1 MMAPMTAARKSPL
14 RQWFARSGIRSEVTV
29 SAFDSCQD
37 GSRKARSADMN
48 LWEPRPRQPLA
59 FLALSAMIGIFAAD
73 RWSVPPVWALSGLAI
88 IAGIAF
94 LRPTTPACWLLCAL
108 AFFTLHTL
116 LFDKSEGRAISELFM
131 TSGDFRRGSDD
142 TLPSNAPSTD
152 GAAPSIN
159 TTAPNGVPVSR
170 PWVVRVTGVV
180 WNEPEKPVQWSRNIT
195 ARFRLKVQTLE
206 IGGESRTTDV
216 LMNIAWAGKTMPEY
230 GDRVSLRGSG
240 KLIEGPRNPG
250 QFDYASYIRRQGV
263 YCEVR
268 ATYPTDCQIESHG
281 HGNPAQAFA
290 YRSRHWIQERLAVDL
305 EDSPEAAEVIES
317 IILGLRSDTPEDL
330 KALFQRTGTV
340 HLVAVSG
347 LNVVMLATIV
357 TFLLRPFPIGRFCT
371 AAIVIVT
378 LWAYAMVTGM
388 GASCM
393 RATVMFSLVTF
404 ASIFDRRGLS
414 FNSLGAAALALLAWN
429 TNELFSTGFQFSF
442 GVVAVIIACA
452 SRIRRFIEPVGMPDA
467 FLPRELWNW
476 RQKAGAFAWRKC
488 AGAVALSM
496 SAWIGSLFFTAGYF
510 HLISLS
516 AMAANIVA
524 VPIAFG
530 VLILGVA
537 SLLAAPFWKA
547 GLVLFNNANWLCA
560 KFMLFVLK
568 VFTALPAGYLYV
580 ELPRLSQTPEA
591 ELTVLDLGDGG
602 AIHLRTAG
610 RDWMIDC
617 GNASGYERIVLPYLR
632 TRGVNRLDGLV
643 LDHGSTRRLGGAMTL
658 LDDFH
663 PGSIAESV
671 LRERSATRTRLNAE
685 LARRNLGKGLYERG
699 DAIRLGG
706 SMSLRVLYPP
716 AGLKRSAADD
726 KALVCQFDCDGVRA
740 LFMSDSGFSTEQWLI
755 ENEPDLR
762 SNILIKGQHSRDFSG
777 TPDFLERVQPQ
788 AVICGNLGYG
798 KPVEPLD
805 QWEQDVIER
814 GIAVFRQDHTGSV
827 HIEIDGGRFQ
837 TRAFLGGQT
846 FFSRAR

>member
-1 MMAPMTAARKSPL
+1 
-14 RQWFARSGIRSEVTV
+14 
-29 SAFDSCQD
+29 
-37 GSRKARSADMN
+37 MN

-59 FLALSAMIGIFAAD
+59 FLALCAMVGIFAAD
-73 RWSVPPVWALSGLAI
+73 RWSVPPAWSLAVL
-88 IAGIAF
+88 AVTVSFVF
-94 LRPTTPACWLLCAL
+94 LRPSTPGCWLLCAL

-116 LFDKSEGRAISELFM
+116 LFDKSEGRAISELF
-131 TSGDFRRGSDD
+131 TASGDSRPGIEGV
-142 TLPSNAPSTD
+142 APSKALATD
-152 GAAPSIN
+152 DATPSTNSAATYGAPASKP
-159 TTAPNGVPVSR
+159 R
-170 PWVVRVTGVV
+170 VVRVTGIIS
-180 WNEPEKPVQWSRNIT
+180 NEPEKPAQWSRNIT
-195 ARFRLKVQTLE
+195 AKFRLKVDTLE
-206 IGGESRTTDV
+206 IGGEMRTTDV

-240 KLIEGPRNPG
+240 RLIEVPRNPG
-250 QFDYASYIRRQGV
+250 QFDYASYMRRQGV

-268 ATYPTDCQIESHG
+268 AAYPTDCQIESHG

-290 YRSRHWIQERLAVDL
+290 YKSRHWIQDRLAVDL
-305 EDSPEAAEVIES
+305 EDSPEAADVIES
-317 IILGLRSDTPEDL
+317 IVLGLRSDTPEDL

-347 LNVVMLATIV
+347 LNVVMLASIIA
-357 TFLLRPFPIGRFCT
+357 FLLRPFPIGRFLT
-371 AAIVIVT
+371 AFIVIVT

-393 RATVMFSLVTF
+393 RATVMFSLVTL

-452 SRIRRFIEPVGMPDA
+452 SRIRRFIEPAGMPDA

-476 RQKAGAFAWRKC
+476 RQKSGAWVWRKL
-488 AGAVALSM
+488 AGAVALST

-516 AMAANIVA
+516 AMVANLVA
-524 VPIAFG
+524 VPIAFF

-537 SLLAAPFWKA
+537 SLLSSFAESAAMAFSVLIFGVASVRAAPFWKA

-560 KFMLFVLK
+560 HSMLFVLK
-568 VFTALPAGYLYV
+568 GFTALPAGYLYV
-580 ELPRLSQTPEA
+580 ELPRFSQTPAA
-591 ELTVLDLGDGG
+591 ELTVLDLADGG
-602 AIHLRTAG
+602 GIHLRTAG

-663 PGSIAESV
+663 PGSVAESV
-671 LRERSATRTRLNAE
+671 LRERSATRTRFNAE
-685 LARRNLGKGLYERG
+685 LAKRNLGKGLYARG

-706 SMSLRVLYPP
+706 AMSLRVLYPP

-726 KALVCQFDCDGVRA
+726 KALVCQFDCDGVRT

-762 SNILIKGQHSRDFSG
+762 SDLVIKGQHTRDFSA

-805 QWEQDVIER
+805 QWEKDVTER
-814 GIAVFRQDHTGSV
+814 GIAVFRQDHTGAV
-827 HIEIDGGRFQ
+827 QIEILRGRFQ
-837 TRAFLGGQT
+837 ARAFLGGQT